1 MAKNQKATSAK
12 GKNGTT
18 KKNERGEIVMT
29 QKEMEKLIQTIT
41 AETLKALLSQTL
53 SQNEVPTKATTKTSK
68 KAVTD
73 RVSKPNPVKEKIE
86 KEQKELALAFNGKDY
101 GSQSSTDFIAF
112 YRRKES
118 GSYTRIGHFNKAK
131 GLFWF
136 TKKSLSFRDW
146 SYIKSQLTK
155 YSNAADFSR
164 NADRFARAGIKCPS
178 DFTKVSWETF
188 LTSGVFC

>member
-1 MAKNQKATSAK
+1 
-12 GKNGTT
+12 
-18 KKNERGEIVMT
+18 MT
-29 QKEMEKLIQTIT
+29 QKEMEKLISSIT
-41 AETLKALLSQTL
+41 ASVLATL
-53 SQNEVPTKATTKTSK
+53 SQVEVATTKKVTPK
-68 KAVTD
+68 KTATI
-73 RVSKPNPVKEKIE
+73 KEKIQ
-86 KEQKELALAFNGKDY
+86 KEQQELAEKFQGKDY

-112 YRRKES
+112 YRKKES

-136 TKKSLSFRDW
+136 TKKSLAFRDW

-164 NADRFARAGIKCPS
+164 NGDRFSRAGIKCPS